1 MKTSPLRFAV
11 LALLALPLGAQAQ
24 PPAGGAPP
32 FAGKKS
38 MTTEEALKQAPK
50 DDPDLAPLAKAFDA
64 AAAKLKKEPK
74 KPEVKKAYVDAGYK
88 YAHTLM
94 TLPQGKLTPPV
105 QYRAALA
112 LYRKVLAVDPKHAPS
127 LAEKKQIDD
136 IYAGMPGGIP
146 K

>member
-1 MKTSPLRFAV
+1 MKTTRILTL

-24 PPAGGAPP
+24 QGAPGAPP
-32 FAGKKS
+32 FAGANK

-50 DDPDLAPLAKAFDA
+50 LDKALVPLDKAFSDA
-64 AAAKLKKEPK
+64 QAKLKKKPK
-74 KPEVKKAYVDAGYK
+74 DAKVKQAYVDTAYK

-94 TLPQGKLTPPV
+94 TLPQGTLRPPV

-112 LYRKVLAVDPKHAPS
+112 LYRKILAVDPKHKPS
-127 LAEKKQIDD
+127 LDEKKQIDD
-136 IYAGMPGGIP
+136 IYRGMPGGIP